1 MGKLDRKLRR
11 KRQNAQK
18 KSAKKQIRNVEKSLQ
33 NMPQNCHVCSRGF
46 DKEDIDKWML
56 RVDLNGAVMTC
67 PQCYQERMDASK
79 AETTES

>member
-1 MGKLDRKLRR
+1 MGKIDRKLRR
-11 KRQNAQK
+11 KKLNESRK
-18 KSAKKQIRNVEKSLQ
+18 IAKKRIKTVERSLA

-67 PQCYQERMDASK
+67 PQCYEERTNASET
-79 AETTES
+79 ETTES